1 MHELFGY
8 AVPNLGFF
16 TILGGPR
23 VVQNFQVP
31 AIAPMN
37 NVEYDFLTLGREHDP
52 AKKLKQYYVVF
63 CQQNQGCG
71 SGPFSAGSGS
81 CKSEL

>member
-1 MHELFGY
+1 MHEFFGY

-23 VVQNFQVP
+23 IIENFQVP

-37 NVEYDFLTLGREHDP
+37 NVEYDFLTLVREHDP
-52 AKKLKQYYVVF
+52 AKKLNKYYVVF
-63 CQQNQGCG
+63 CQQNAVQLITALIWKCR
-71 SGPFSAGSGS
+71 
-81 CKSEL
+81 